1 MNNPKF
7 PLYIPSKGRHDSR
20 LTSKW
25 FDKIGLYYRLVVEPD
40 EYDLYAK
47 EVDEDKLLVLDMSYK
62 DKYDYCDKHG
72 TDIPTGSGPARNF
85 IWDHSISEGHDYHW
99 IMDDNIRSFRR
110 LHQNEKIKINN
121 ASHFIAMEDFI
132 LRYKNIAMAGPHYTF
147 FRTARAKSP
156 PFRLNSR
163 VYSCNL
169 IRNDLP
175 FRWRG
180 RYNEDTILS
189 IDLLKAGWCT
199 ILFNAFLQEK
209 ITTQLMRGG
218 NTDTIYVNGTLDKS
232 QMLVNLH
239 PDVAELKW
247 RYGRWH
253 HEVNYKKFTTKLV
266 RKDDYVPKKGVN
278 NFGMNFVVKKNE
290 TLDFNIKIEDF
301 IESCTKY
308 IDVDKKKLR
317 DEIDVSIKQFR
328 KQEKDIGELGRLEK
342 IWYDSLN
349 DQIDYSVYADDFYFA
364 EVWKCWILYSRKYLK
379 DIQKPNSLFDI
390 SIYKDMSNVNSVLDL
405 GCGMGYTTAFLKK
418 LFSDANVIGTNL
430 ENTLQ
435 FKLASQLGSTYDF
448 EIMEN
453 LPDNDMDLIF
463 ASEYFEHIERPIEHL
478 KEVLEKNKPTHLLIA
493 NTFNQ
498 PAIGHFINYK
508 NGNDVLNGKETSK
521 VFNETLKNYG
531 YKKIKTKLW
540 NQRPNYWKLQ

>member
-1 MNNPKF
+1 MNDPKF
-7 PLYIPSKGRHDSR
+7 PLYIPSKGRYESR

-25 FDKIGLYYRLVVEPD
+25 LDKINLPYKLVVEPD
-40 EYDLYAK
+40 EYDLYANQ
-47 EVDEDKLLVLDMSYK
+47 VSEDKLLVLDMSYK
-62 DKYDYCDKHG
+62 DKYEYCDDFG
-72 TDIPTGSGPARNF
+72 TERPTGSGPARNF
-85 IWDHSISEGHDYHW
+85 IWDHSVSQGHKYHW

-110 LHQNEKIKINN
+110 MNKNEKIKVNN
-121 ASHFIAMEDFI
+121 GSMFAAMEDFV
-132 LRYKNIAMAGPHYTF
+132 LRYKNVAMAGPHYTF
-147 FRTARAKSP
+147 FRSARSSSP
-156 PFRLNSR
+156 PFTLNSR

-169 IRNDLP
+169 IKNDVP

-189 IDLLKAGWCT
+189 LDMLKQNWCT

-209 ITTQLMRGG
+209 MTTQTVKGG
-218 NTDTIYVNGTLDKS
+218 NTDTIYVDGTLDKS
-232 QMLVNLH
+232 QMLVNVH
-239 PDVAELKW
+239 PDVSELKW

-253 HEVNYKKFTTKLV
+253 HSVDYKVFKTKLV
-266 RKDDYVPKKGVN
+266 RQDDHKVTKGIN
-278 NFGMNFVVKKNE
+278 NFGMNLVVKKNE
-290 TLDFNIKIEDF
+290 TLDFGINIEGF

-308 IDVDKKKLR
+308 IDVEKKKLR
-317 DEIDVSIKQFR
+317 DEIDISIKQFR

-349 DQIDYSVYADDFYFA
+349 DKIDYSVYADDFYFA

-379 DIQKPNSLFDI
+379 DIQKPNSLFDK
-390 SIYKDMSNVNSVLDL
+390 SIYKDMSNVDSVLDL

-418 LFSDANVIGTNL
+418 LFSDAKVIGTNL

-435 FKLASQLGSTYDF
+435 FKLASQLGTTYDF
-448 EIMEN
+448 KIMED
-453 LPDNDMDLIF
+453 LPDSNMDLIF

-478 KEVLEKNKPTHLLIA
+478 KEVLEKNKPTHLLVA

-508 NGNDVLNGKETSK
+508 DGSDVLNGKETSK
-521 VFNETLKNYG
+521 RFNETLKNYG

-540 NQRPNYWKLQ
+540 NQRPNYWKFQ